1 MNDYRESI
9 NRQYGGDGDL
19 CGRLLD
25 AISKAGAPIDE
36 LKPEDL
42 LWFDQL
48 HAGGA
53 DSTRELANMAG
64 LSRGM
69 VVLDA
74 GSGVGG
80 TSRILSMEYGCQVI
94 GVDIA
99 AEHVKAARMLTELVG
114 LSAQVAF
121 REGDV
126 TQLDFEDN
134 VFDVV
139 WTQSAIMNI
148 ECTIGFLRETRRVLR
163 PGGVLALE
171 ATLAGSRDE
180 TRFPVMWADNQSVSF
195 MVTADSLRQMLCDEG
210 FVEVAWRDTTRE
222 RIERI
227 RMQAEGTGDAHPL
240 RSVFQVIQPRL
251 IEKIRNTAFGFED
264 GTYSAAFG
272 VYRNYTESPEAADR

>member
-19 CGRLLD
+19 CGRILD
-25 AISKAGAPIDE
+25 AISKADARIDG

-53 DSTRELANMAG
+53 DSTRELASMAG
-64 LSRGM
+64 LSSDT

-80 TSRILSMEYGCQVI
+80 TSRILSTEYGCHVI

-114 LSAQVAF
+114 LTAQVAF

-126 TQLDFEDN
+126 TQLDFEDKA
-134 VFDVV
+134 FDVV

-148 ECTIGFLRETRRVLR
+148 ECTIEFLREIRRVLR

-171 ATLAGSRDE
+171 ATLKGSRDE
-180 TRFPVMWADNQSVSF
+180 TRFPVMWADDQSVSF

-210 FVEVAWRDTTRE
+210 FVEVAWRDTTTE
-222 RIERI
+222 RIER
-227 RMQAEGTGDAHPL
+227 RRKQFEGTGNAPPL

-251 IEKIRNTAFGFED
+251 IEKIRNTTLGFED
-264 GTYSAAFG
+264 GTYTGALA
-272 VYRNYTESPEAADR
+272 VYRNCTESPEAADR